1 MRLSSLEAEALQK
14 IFLALRASAWAKNKG
29 GSLDPPLYV
38 ISVVANTRT
47 KSIQKHFVEYDV
59 KSKYPEILD
68 RR

>member
-1 MRLSSLEAEALQK
+1 MGG
-14 IFLALRASAWAKNKG
+14 LRGNKG
-29 GSLDPPLYV
+29 GSLDPRLDV
-38 ISVVANTRT
+38 IPVVANTLT